1 MEKERLFTRIMST
14 PFPSSHPAF
23 LHQYSLPPK
32 RLITRDPG
40 ALLLLRV
47 LCHHPQTKCSTQ
59 GRKQHLGF
67 TNGKMRQSQE
77 GAHMRTQWDLC
88 KNCNLTSRAS
98 SFLISRPL
106 ITAFPPPQSFDIWGG
121 KVIRMSAQEK
131 GGRQG
136 VFHSQSVI
144 QSQFVV
150 RLAIW
155 RPSTIAPV
163 HYNKDKK
170 INVPDF
176 LV

>member
-1 MEKERLFTRIMST
+1 
-14 PFPSSHPAF
+14 
-23 LHQYSLPPK
+23 
-32 RLITRDPG
+32 
-40 ALLLLRV
+40 
-47 LCHHPQTKCSTQ
+47 
-59 GRKQHLGF
+59 
-67 TNGKMRQSQE
+67 
-77 GAHMRTQWDLC
+77 
-88 KNCNLTSRAS
+88 
-98 SFLISRPL
+98 
-106 ITAFPPPQSFDIWGG
+106 
-121 KVIRMSAQEK
+121 MSAQEK